1 MTQNLIAILF
11 ATVLLSGTGS
21 LASCQVEGPR
31 KTINDFNTALKAKDT
46 GSMVRLLT
54 NEPDYVGRTYLK
66 EQRKRLGI
74 PEPTDAPILVKPGVV
89 LASGGDS
96 GAKHEG
102 EELVLKV
109 VPVDLF
115 FKQNRTITKVVGI
128 RENGKEAFARVELE
142 GSNSETGEEY
152 GALLYDVLLYRE
164 EAGWR
169 IFRLNVRNKG
179 DEEYNDTYFF
189 YANPSYK

>member
-1 MTQNLIAILF
+1 MTQNLIAIRF
-11 ATVLLSGTGS
+11 AAVLLSTIS
-21 LASCQVEGPR
+21 SIASCQVEGPG
-31 KTINDFNTALKAKDT
+31 KTINDFNTALKVKDT

-74 PEPTDAPILVKPGVV
+74 SEPGDSPMPVKPGV
-89 LASGGDS
+89 LASGGY
-96 GAKHEG
+96 GTKYEG
-102 EELVLKV
+102 EELILRV
-109 VPVDLF
+109 VPLDLF
-115 FKQNRTITKVVGI
+115 FKQNRTITKIVGI

-142 GSNSETGEEY
+142 GSNDEKGEKY
-152 GALLYDVLLYRE
+152 AALLYDVLLFRE
-164 EAGWR
+164 DDGWR
-169 IFRLNVRNKG
+169 IFRLNLRNKG